1 MCNIS
6 HCSNV
11 VSVYIL
17 FMYSKLRNYFKNTV
31 DSLFL
36 SLYDSN
42 NLLKQ
47 EAASY
52 TSIAEIIVHPLVPL
66 LGVSVVEK

>member
-1 MCNIS
+1 M
-6 HCSNV
+6 
-11 VSVYIL
+11 
-17 FMYSKLRNYFKNTV
+17 NYFKNTV

-66 LGVSVVEK
+66 LGVNYVEK